1 MCTKVVHT
9 PPSTWTLFRLWRFA
23 KPYRGQLLLGFMLM
37 LLGTAASQVPPY
49 LTIPLGG

>member
-1 MCTKVVHT
+1 
-9 PPSTWTLFRLWRFA
+9 LRLWRFA
-23 KPYRGQLLLGFMLM
+23 KPYRGQLLLGFVLM